1 MLLCSVAAAMANP
14 PVPVEKVKG
23 TIKTPNGEPVIGA
36 TIIEKGT
43 TNGTITDV
51 NGNFVLKIM
60 NKIGELEAACV
71 GFKKVVFKPEK
82 EIVSLIME
90 EDTKVLGEVV
100 VTALGITRE
109 AKSLG
114 YSVQKLGGDGVVQA
128 HESNFVN
135 ALSNRIAGVQITNS
149 SGGIGASSSIQIRGQ
164 NFVGGYNYNNS
175 PLFVVD
181 GVPIS
186 NNNEQSTRSFT
197 GRQDYNNPNFTS
209 GEAEVDYGNAA
220 GEINQEDIESVS
232 ILKGPNAS
240 ALYGA
245 RAANG
250 VILITTKSGKGQK
263 GLGVTYS
270 STVSFET
277 ALRLPEFQNSFG
289 QGLEGKY
296 AYVDGAG
303 GGVNDK
309 DVANWGPAMNGQL
322 ITQFDSPLD
331 DNGNRIAIPFVS
343 GGNQLED
350 FLQTGHNI
358 SNTITLSNSNDKL
371 NYRLTYTNNQ
381 QKGIV
386 PNTGLAK
393 NTIGLS
399 AGYQII
405 PQLRAD
411 VTMNYVHTNS
421 DNRASTGAKNADNIM
436 AIFLKMPRNV
446 SLNSLQQQWRDG
458 KENVAQNTPIGD
470 ETSTGIN
477 NPYFVVYNNLNGN
490 TRDRVYGNLRLKYD
504 ILKGLSLQI
513 RSGLDVYSDK
523 RTMRHAVTSQSFF
536 NGYYQEDDVSFME
549 INNDFLLSYR
559 LPDEAVRNF
568 GFSISAGGNMMNQ
581 ISKRLGA
588 IAPELTIPGVYNL
601 TNNAKPILAG
611 NSLTQKKVNSLYV
624 TAQFSYLNGLFLD
637 LTGRNDWSSALP
649 KKNNSYFY
657 PSASLSAVLT
667 DLFDIRS
674 NILTFAKVRT
684 STSMVRRDLEPYQ
697 TASNFIISQ
706 GWGGNSTATANNN
719 YPNPDIKPEKVVS
732 YEFGGDFRFF
742 NSRVGIDV
750 AYYKSITTDLII
762 PITLN
767 PSAGYDTK
775 LMNVGKMTNQGIEL
789 MVNVVPVRTK
799 DLEWSLNFNFSK
811 LNGGPLWNYVLK
823 TLRAMV
829 LMVLFTVIIWYT
841 KTDNCN

>member
-1 MLLCSVAAAMANP
+1 MKTMFKVKVCLLMLLCSVAAAMANP

-277 ALRLPEFQNSFG
+277 ALRLPKFQNSFG
-289 QGLEGKY
+289 QGMEGKY

-371 NYRLTYTNNQ
+371 DYRLTYTNNQ

-811 LNGGPLWNYVLK
+811 NKNKVVALADAKFPNVL
-823 TLRAMV
+823 
-829 LMVLFTVIIWYT
+829 
-841 KTDNCN
+841 

>member
-1 MLLCSVAAAMANP
+1 MKTMFKVKVCLLMLLCSVAAAMANP

-799 DLEWSLNFNFSK
+799 DLEWK
-811 LNGGPLWNYVLK
+811 LELQL
-823 TLRAMV
+823 LQE
-829 LMVLFTVIIWYT
+829 
-841 KTDNCN
+841 

>member
-1 MLLCSVAAAMANP
+1 MKTMFKVKVCLLMLLCSVAAAMANP

-811 LNGGPLWNYVLK
+811 NKNKVVALAEDVG
-823 TLRAMV
+823 
-829 LMVLFTVIIWYT
+829 
-841 KTDNCN
+841 

>member
-1 MLLCSVAAAMANP
+1 MKTMFKVKVCLLMLLCSVAAAMANP

-277 ALRLPEFQNSFG
+277 ALRLPKFQNSFG
-289 QGLEGKY
+289 QGMEGKY

-799 DLEWSLNFNFSK
+799 DLEQSSCF
-811 LNGGPLWNYVLK
+811 GG
-823 TLRAMV
+823 R
-829 LMVLFTVIIWYT
+829 
-841 KTDNCN
+841 

>member
-1 MLLCSVAAAMANP
+1 MKTMFKVKVCLLMLLCSVAAAMANP

-309 DVANWGPAMNGQL
+309 DIANWGPAMNGQL

-811 LNGGPLWNYVLK
+811 N
-823 TLRAMV
+823 
-829 LMVLFTVIIWYT
+829 
-841 KTDNCN
+841 

>member
-1 MLLCSVAAAMANP
+1 MKTMFKVKVCLLMLLCSVAAAMANP

-799 DLEWSLNFNFSK
+799 DLEWSLILIILINSK
-811 LNGGPLWNYVLK
+811 N
-823 TLRAMV
+823 R
-829 LMVLFTVIIWYT
+829 FR
-841 KTDNCN
+841 

>member
-1 MLLCSVAAAMANP
+1 MKTMFKVKVCLLMLLCSVAAAMANP

-799 DLEWSLNFNFSK
+799 DLEWSSTS
-811 LNGGPLWNYVLK
+811 P
-823 TLRAMV
+823 R
-829 LMVLFTVIIWYT
+829 IRT
-841 KTDNCN
+841 K

>member
-1 MLLCSVAAAMANP
+1 MKTMFKVKVCLLMLLCSVAAAMANP

-789 MVNVVPVRTK
+789 MVNVVPVRT
-799 DLEWSLNFNFSK
+799 
-811 LNGGPLWNYVLK
+811 
-823 TLRAMV
+823 
-829 LMVLFTVIIWYT
+829 
-841 KTDNCN
+841 

>member
-1 MLLCSVAAAMANP
+1 MKTMFKVKVCLLMLLCSVAAAMANP

-799 DLEWSLNFNFSK
+799 DLEWSLNFK
-811 LNGGPLWNYVLK
+811 IG
-823 TLRAMV
+823 RAHV
-829 LMVLFTVIIWYT
+829 
-841 KTDNCN
+841 

>member
-1 MLLCSVAAAMANP
+1 MKTMFKVKVCLLMLLCSVAAAMANP

-799 DLEWSLNFNFSK
+799 DLEWSLNFNFS
-811 LNGGPLWNYVLK
+811 
-823 TLRAMV
+823 
-829 LMVLFTVIIWYT
+829 
-841 KTDNCN
+841 

>member
-1 MLLCSVAAAMANP
+1 MKTMFKVKVCLLMLLCSVAAAMANP

-559 LPDEAVRNF
+559 LPDMIRN
-568 GFSISAGGNMMNQ
+568 
-581 ISKRLGA
+581 
-588 IAPELTIPGVYNL
+588 
-601 TNNAKPILAG
+601 
-611 NSLTQKKVNSLYV
+611 
-624 TAQFSYLNGLFLD
+624 
-637 LTGRNDWSSALP
+637 
-649 KKNNSYFY
+649 
-657 PSASLSAVLT
+657 
-667 DLFDIRS
+667 
-674 NILTFAKVRT
+674 
-684 STSMVRRDLEPYQ
+684 
-697 TASNFIISQ
+697 
-706 GWGGNSTATANNN
+706 
-719 YPNPDIKPEKVVS
+719 
-732 YEFGGDFRFF
+732 
-742 NSRVGIDV
+742 
-750 AYYKSITTDLII
+750 
-762 PITLN
+762 
-767 PSAGYDTK
+767 
-775 LMNVGKMTNQGIEL
+775 
-789 MVNVVPVRTK
+789 
-799 DLEWSLNFNFSK
+799 
-811 LNGGPLWNYVLK
+811 
-823 TLRAMV
+823 
-829 LMVLFTVIIWYT
+829 
-841 KTDNCN
+841 

>member
-1 MLLCSVAAAMANP
+1 M
-14 PVPVEKVKG
+14 
-23 TIKTPNGEPVIGA
+23 
-36 TIIEKGT
+36 
-43 TNGTITDV
+43 
-51 NGNFVLKIM
+51 
-60 NKIGELEAACV
+60 
-71 GFKKVVFKPEK
+71 
-82 EIVSLIME
+82 
-90 EDTKVLGEVV
+90 
-100 VTALGITRE
+100 
-109 AKSLG
+109 
-114 YSVQKLGGDGVVQA
+114 
-128 HESNFVN
+128 
-135 ALSNRIAGVQITNS
+135 
-149 SGGIGASSSIQIRGQ
+149 
-164 NFVGGYNYNNS
+164 
-175 PLFVVD
+175 VD

-277 ALRLPEFQNSFG
+277 ALRLPKFQNSFG
-289 QGLEGKY
+289 QGMEGKY

-371 NYRLTYTNNQ
+371 DYRLTYTNNQ

-477 NPYFVVYNNLNGN
+477 NPY
-490 TRDRVYGNLRLKYD
+490 
-504 ILKGLSLQI
+504 IL
-513 RSGLDVYSDK
+513 
-523 RTMRHAVTSQSFF
+523 
-536 NGYYQEDDVSFME
+536 
-549 INNDFLLSYR
+549 
-559 LPDEAVRNF
+559 
-568 GFSISAGGNMMNQ
+568 
-581 ISKRLGA
+581 
-588 IAPELTIPGVYNL
+588 
-601 TNNAKPILAG
+601 
-611 NSLTQKKVNSLYV
+611 
-624 TAQFSYLNGLFLD
+624 
-637 LTGRNDWSSALP
+637 
-649 KKNNSYFY
+649 
-657 PSASLSAVLT
+657 AVLT
-667 DLFDIRS
+667 LGI
-674 NILTFAKVRT
+674 A
-684 STSMVRRDLEPYQ
+684 
-697 TASNFIISQ
+697 
-706 GWGGNSTATANNN
+706 
-719 YPNPDIKPEKVVS
+719 
-732 YEFGGDFRFF
+732 FRAADRNMIF
-742 NSRVGIDV
+742 SRGCL
-750 AYYKSITTDLII
+750 YKSVR
-762 PITLN
+762 
-767 PSAGYDTK
+767 G
-775 LMNVGKMTNQGIEL
+775 LMYI
-789 MVNVVPVRTK
+789 RTR
-799 DLEWSLNFNFSK
+799 ERCVM
-811 LNGGPLWNYVLK
+811 P
-823 TLRAMV
+823 
-829 LMVLFTVIIWYT
+829 
-841 KTDNCN
+841 